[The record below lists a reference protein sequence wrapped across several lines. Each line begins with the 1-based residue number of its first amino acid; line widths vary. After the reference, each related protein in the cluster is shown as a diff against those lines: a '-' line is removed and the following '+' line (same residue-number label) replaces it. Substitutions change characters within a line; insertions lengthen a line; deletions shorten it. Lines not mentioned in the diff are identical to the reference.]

1 MNRLIKCFTFS
12 VLLILWATSAVFAL
26 DKSPTIYILDIKG
39 NPILHAYVNVGDQAV
54 IPVDEKG
61 ACQLP
66 DSLDRDETLV
76 IVAMGYDIKQLPVR
90 EAMENPSIILEEKI
104 GKLGEIV
111 VSATRTNRSVED
123 LPMPVTVIGQ
133 EKIQETGAMRLSEVL
148 REQTGLQVVA
158 NHGTGLQMQGL
169 SSDYILILLDGEP
182 LIGRTAGTLDLDR
195 ISVSNID
202 RIEILRGP
210 SSSIYG
216 SEAMA
221 GVVNIITKNNQPGL
235 TASVQ
240 GRYRTHRTLD
250 LSGDVGIRKNGWD
263 VYAYYN
269 RFRTDG
275 FDLQPEVPGLTSS
288 AYRTHT
294 FQTKVG
300 KTFSDQFNAKVF
312 LKYYKEDSDNFME
325 LNRQGKPALADM
337 FGGRKD
343 LNVNPTLTFKPSK
356 EWTFTLRGMSSL
368 FETETSTVYRE
379 DGLVMESEDFRQFYH
394 RTELQADHQLTDKQ
408 LVTAGVGHLLETI
421 EATRYDD
428 VNRFDAGYLF
438 LQHQWDPSDK
448 WSVVSGL
455 RADIHSQYGSQL
467 SPKIS
472 GQYQINDKLSWQ
484 VSVGMGFKAPDFR
497 QVLLNFNNAS
507 SGYYVFGASLVK
519 EGVEKL
525 QQQGQIQQVLMDP
538 SQFGDLTAE
547 TSLAFNTGFRY
558 KLSDDLLLHGN
569 FFRNNIS
576 NLIETSPV
584 ARLTNGQHIYS
595 YLNVA
600 DVVTQGAEIDLNW
613 RILNGLD
620 FSAGY
625 MFLDT
630 RDLGVLDRIDK
641 GELYKRDASNRTK
654 LVTRSDY
661 GGLLNRSRHS
671 GHVKLNYYE
680 KITGVD
686 LALRG
691 IHRGRFGFGDVNGN
705 LILDDDME
713 YAKGLMVWNL
723 TLSKTFDNGLRL
735 EAGGNNLLGK
745 LNPHDP
751 TNAGRLLF
759 VGLQSNLHQLFK

>member
-1 MNRLIKCFTFS
+1 MNRLLKCFTFS
-12 VLLILWATSAVFAL
+12 VLLLLLGAIHALAV
-26 DKSPTIYILDIKG
+26 DKSPTLYILDIKG
-39 NPILHAYVNVGDQAV
+39 NPILHAYVSVGRQGV
-54 IPVDEKG
+54 IPVNEKG
-61 ACQLP
+61 ACHLP
-66 DSLDRDETLV
+66 EDLDTNDTLQ
-76 IVAMGYDIKQLPVR
+76 IVAMGYDIRQLPVK
-90 EAMENPSIILEEKI
+90 EAMANPSIILEEKI
-104 GKLGEIV
+104 GRLGEIV

-123 LPMPVTVIGQ
+123 LPMPVTVIGK

-158 NHGTGLQMQGL
+158 NHGVGLQMQGL

-195 ISVSNID
+195 ISVSNIE

-221 GVVNIITKNNQPGL
+221 GVVNIITKNNRSGV
-235 TASVQ
+235 TSSVQ
-240 GRYRTHRTLD
+240 ARYRTHRTLD
-250 LSGDVGIRKNGWD
+250 ISGDFGISKNGWD

-275 FDLQPEVPGLTSS
+275 FDLSPEIPGLTSS
-288 AYRTHT
+288 AYRTHS

-300 KTFSDQFNAKVF
+300 KTFSDRWNAKVF
-312 LKYYKEDSDNFME
+312 LKYYKEDADNFME
-325 LNRQGKPALADM
+325 LNRQGLGVLADM
-337 FGGRKD
+337 VGKRED

-356 EWTFTLRGMSSL
+356 DWTFTLRGMSSL
-368 FETETSTVYRE
+368 FGTESRTLYQE
-379 DGLVMESEDFRQFYH
+379 DGVLVEAEDFRQFYH
-394 RTELQADHQLTDKQ
+394 RTELQVDHQLTNKQ
-408 LVTAGVGHLLETI
+408 LVTAGAGHLLETV
-421 EATRYDD
+421 EATRYNDL
-428 VNRFDAGYLF
+428 NRFDAGYLF
-438 LQHQWDPSDK
+438 LQHQWNPSDR
-448 WSVVSGL
+448 WNVVTGFRGDL
-455 RADIHSQYGSQL
+455 HSQYGSQL

-472 GQYQINDKLSWQ
+472 GQYQINDKLRWQ
-484 VSVGMGFKAPDFR
+484 MSIGMGFKAPDFR

-507 SGYYVFGASLVK
+507 TGYFVFGANLVQDGMK
-519 EGVEKL
+519 KL
-525 QQQGQIQQVLMDP
+525 QEQGQIQQILLDP

-558 KLSDDLLLHGN
+558 KLSNDLLLQGN
-569 FFRNNIS
+569 IFRNNIS

-584 ARLTNGQHIYS
+584 ARLTNGQHVYS

-600 DVVTQGAEIDLNW
+600 NVVTQGAELDLNW
-613 RILNGLD
+613 RIANGLQ

-630 RDLGVLDRIDK
+630 RDLDVLDRIDE

-654 LVTRSDY
+654 LVTRADY

-671 GHVKLNYYE
+671 GHMKLNYYE
-680 KITGVD
+680 KNSGVD
-686 LALRG
+686 MALRG
-691 IHRGRFGFGDVNGN
+691 IYRGRFGFGDINGN

-723 TLSKTFDNGLRL
+723 SLSKSFDNGVRL
-735 EAGGNNLLGK
+735 EVGGNNLFDEVNL
-745 LNPHDP
+745 HDP

-759 VGLQSNLHQLFK
+759 VGFQSNVHQLFK